1 MSKDPVLTIKVHRP
15 CLKIRFHYPEAFLDF
30 PPVLVRFDDA
40 VYIIVK
46 ICTDRIETI
55 IFLLIL
61 YNGLVDVAYSL
72 FCNLAFFCGM
82 ISLYKAFWIVLV
94 FSC

>member
-1 MSKDPVLTIKVHRP
+1 MREYLIDGILIVQLPFQIPVYNERNKACDKVSKDPVLTIKVHGP

-55 IFLLIL
+55 IFLL
-61 YNGLVDVAYSL
+61 
-72 FCNLAFFCGM
+72 
-82 ISLYKAFWIVLV
+82 VL
-94 FSC
+94 S